1 MGLPRAH
8 THTTNTK
15 HLNNNGH
22 HDAHRA
28 SHRRAHQAHRRLHRA
43 RRQGPRPNAPSL
55 AINKRGSTVATRALN
70 QPSQDGVLAEKS
82 ATLGFNPFAELFC
95 GRLAMMGFTV
105 GLAEEIATGQ
115 GILAQINVSAP
126 GVPNPIALA
135 FLTALIV
142 GGTGYGSA
150 KTLASAQNGTMT
162 LRTFKR
168 WCDLLGADQDAVAE
182 KLRVD
187 LTKMES
193 AGKSQADILSTV
205 TKDGSVTFAESDSA
219 TALLSMDA
227 KAEAFAAAE
236 KMKAEN
242 ATVAVSFST
251 DELDASS
258 PNVNLPPLKP
268 VGGGVSADMKYALD
282 VEMNN
287 GRWAMMG
294 FALAV
299 WTEACTGQGIMGQL
313 VFAAKATGVLGPDS
327 GF

>member
-1 MGLPRAH
+1 MATMMLTALPTVALTKPTAASTARAAKGL
-8 THTTNTK
+8 
-15 HLNNNGH
+15 G
-22 HDAHRA
+22 
-28 SHRRAHQAHRRLHRA
+28 
-43 RRQGPRPNAPSL
+43 PNAPSL

-82 ATLGFNPFAELFC
+82 ATLGFDVTEGIFGFNPFAELFC

-168 WCDLLGADQDAVAE
+168 WCDLLGADQDEAARA
-182 KLRVD
+182 LSVD
-187 LTKMES
+187 IKKMERNGFLAPDDLAAIAEARRS
-193 AGKSQADILSTV
+193 NPADAV
-205 TKDGSVTFAESDSA
+205 
-219 TALLSMDA
+219 LSMDG
-227 KAEAFAAAE
+227 KAEAMAAAAAMKIAAAE
-236 KMKAEN
+236 AGEAAE
-242 ATVAVSFST
+242 ASMMERDLAVGMPPM
-251 DELDASS
+251 EIGAGVDAE
-258 PNVNLPPLKP
+258 
-268 VGGGVSADMKYALD
+268 MRYALD

-287 GRWAMMG
+287 GRWAMLG

-299 WTEACTGQGIMGQL
+299 FLEASTGNGIMGQL
-313 VFAAKATGVLGPDS
+313 IGYAKALGVLGPDS

>member
-1 MGLPRAH
+1 
-8 THTTNTK
+8 
-15 HLNNNGH
+15 
-22 HDAHRA
+22 
-28 SHRRAHQAHRRLHRA
+28 
-43 RRQGPRPNAPSL
+43 
-55 AINKRGSTVATRALN
+55 
-70 QPSQDGVLAEKS
+70 
-82 ATLGFNPFAELFC
+82 
-95 GRLAMMGFTV
+95 MMGFTV

-115 GILAQINVSAP
+115 GILVQINVSAP

-135 FLTALIV
+135 FLTALII

-268 VGGGVSADMKYALD
+268 ATGGVSADMKYALD